1 MRIAL
6 ISDIHEDIISLK
18 RALKII
24 ERERCDEI
32 ICLGDILGY
41 PYMRGIYEQSRNSA
55 ECINIIRQNCST
67 VLLGN
72 HDLFHL
78 KKIPLF
84 FKGFEF
90 PSSWHD
96 LSEEE
101 HTSLSKNRIWN
112 YSDDLPCTLSEGDRE
127 YLLSLQEYSAIEIYN
142 QKILLSHSM
151 FPNFTA
157 YVCVSRHDTTRL
169 REHFSYMHECGIEM
183 SLCGHMHMEGLGIA
197 YEHGRS
203 LLSKLF
209 PGFVYYS
216 YGERKIR
223 KQMCCITIPAIADN
237 GQENGLAILTIT
249 NECNNNV
256 YSINSLSLNTNRR
269 FIL

>member
-32 ICLGDILGY
+32 VCLGDTLGY
-41 PYMRGIYEQSRNSA
+41 PYMRGGYENSRDLS
-55 ECINIIRQNCST
+55 ECINIVRQNCST

-72 HDLFHL
+72 HDLFHMKRL
-78 KKIPLF
+78 PKF
-84 FKGFEF
+84 YKGFEF
-90 PSSWHD
+90 PDNWYEFSQ
-96 LSEEE
+96 EE
-101 HTSLSKNRIWN
+101 HTLFSKNRVWN
-112 YSDDLPCTLSEGDRE
+112 YSDDLPINLSEGERE
-127 YLLSLQEYSAIEIYN
+127 YMLSLQEYSTITVN
-142 QKILLSHSM
+142 NRNILFSHSM

-157 YVCVSRHDTTRL
+157 YVCASRHDTVRL
-169 REHFSYMHECGIEM
+169 REHFHYLKESQIEI
-183 SLCGHMHMEGLGIA
+183 SICGHLHMEGLGIA
-197 YEHGRS
+197 YEAQNS
-203 LLSKLF
+203 LFSKLF

-216 YGERKIR
+216 YGERIIR
-223 KQMCCITIPAIADN
+223 NRLSCITIPAIADN
-237 GQENGLAILTIT
+237 GQENGFAILNIT
-249 NECNNNV
+249 KECNNNV